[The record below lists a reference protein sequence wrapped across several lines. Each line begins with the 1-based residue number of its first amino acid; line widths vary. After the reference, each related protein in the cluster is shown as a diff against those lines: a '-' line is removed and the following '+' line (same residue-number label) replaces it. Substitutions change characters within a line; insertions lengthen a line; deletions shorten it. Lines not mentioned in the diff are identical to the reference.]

1 MKKGQKVKA
10 GSLKGGKSMPSAK
23 AKPGS
28 GARFRAL
35 ESKLDKQGVKNPS
48 ALASVLGRA
57 KYTKEGFQKLAKAGR
72 KKSTK

>member
-35 ESKLDKQGVKNPS
+35 ESKLDKKGVKNPS
-48 ALASVLGRA
+48 ALAAVLGRA
-57 KYTKEGFQKLAKAGR
+57 KYGN
-72 KKSTK
+72 KKMSTMASKGKGK